1 MTRLRYRVLEIWRS
15 WSVRRRVVTV
25 AAVVAAAV
33 VAIGAAYL
41 ILKRPGDISRSAEF
55 RAHEKEEKEKSV
67 NWPIY
72 GYDLERTRYLAAKG
86 VRPPFHSRFL
96 FDAGA
101 LLEFSPIY
109 VDGAL
114 YVINKDAVFYA
125 VDAGNGK
132 VIWKHD
138 QGQLAAASAAYSDG
152 KLYVTTLAPGQ
163 IVCVRAKDGK
173 RVWTRPLPGRSEA
186 SPLVHNGK
194 VFFGAESGD
203 LYALDAETGHDVWHI
218 DTAGSVK
225 GGVAYHNGTVYVGDY
240 AGHMYAIRASDGAV
254 KWDTTDLGVGFGRSG
269 RFYATPAVAYGR
281 VYAGN
286 ADGRVYSFEASSGDI
301 AWTHSTGGAVYASPA
316 VADTPGTPP
325 TVYIGSADHNFY
337 ALNAASGDTIWSV
350 DVGGFISGSAS
361 VVDDVVYASDSDNQ
375 TTTGFSVTNGEVL
388 YEVDKGQYNPVVS
401 DGRRIYLTG
410 YAGIT
415 KLTPKEKGAGP
426 GKGGAKK
433 HKKHKKGKG
442 KSGGGAGGGGKNHHK
457 KHRGKAGGGGGKKH
471 HKKHGKHGGHAS
483 KGEGKKG

>member
-1 MTRLRYRVLEIWRS
+1 MARLRARVLEIWRS
-15 WSVRRRVVTV
+15 WSVRRRVITV
-25 AAVVAAAV
+25 AAAAAV
-33 VAIGAAYL
+33 MLAAICIAYL
-41 ILKRPGDISRSAEF
+41 ILKRPGDISKSGAEF
-55 RAHEKEEKEKSV
+55 RAHEEQQKEESV
-67 NWPIY
+67 NWPMY

-86 VRPPFHSRFL
+86 VGPPFHSRFL
-96 FDAGA
+96 FDAHA

-109 VDGAL
+109 IDGTL
-114 YVINKDAVFYA
+114 YVMNKDAVFYA

-138 QGQLAAASAAYSDG
+138 QGELAAASAAYEDG
-152 KLYVTTLAPGQ
+152 KLYITTLAPGQ

-173 RVWTRPLPGRSEA
+173 RVWTRSLPGRSEA

-203 LYALDAETGHDVWHI
+203 LFALDAETGHDVWHI

-225 GGVAYHNGTVYVGDY
+225 GGVAYHDGTVYVGDY
-240 AGHMYAIRASDGAV
+240 AGHMYAIRASDGTV

-269 RFYATPAVAYGR
+269 RFYATPAVAFGR

-286 ADGRVYSFEASSGDI
+286 ADGRVYSFEASTGDI
-301 AWTHSTGGAVYASPA
+301 AWTHSTGAAVYASPV

-325 TVYIGSADHNFY
+325 TVYIGSADHHLY
-337 ALNAASGDTIWSV
+337 ALNADSGGEIWNA
-350 DVGGFISGSAS
+350 DVGGLVSGSGS
-361 VVDDVVYASDSDNQ
+361 VVGDVVYVSDADNE
-375 TTTGFSVTNGEVL
+375 TTKGYAIDDGHLV
-388 YEVDKGQYNPVVS
+388 YEVDKGQYNPVIS

-433 HKKHKKGKG
+433 NQEHKKGKKG
-442 KSGGGAGGGGKNHHK
+442 KSGGGGKHHKHAGK
-457 KHRGKAGGGGGKKH
+457 KHRHKHGGGKKGDRD
-471 HKKHGKHGGHAS
+471 KKGGGH
-483 KGEGKKG
+483 G